1 MTAFAAA
8 PGPTRERQRILC
20 VDDEEH
26 VLEGLRDVL
35 WRSFDVCTAR
45 SGAEGIDKLRAHKG
59 KFAIVISDMRMPT
72 MSGASFL
79 RLAQPLAP
87 DATMMLLTGDKDLE
101 EAIRVVNS
109 AQLFR
114 FLTKPCDPK
123 ELMQACAA
131 GLGQYRIR
139 TAERELLEQTLLGS
153 VNALSEALAI
163 VSPAAVGRSRRI
175 APVAV
180 QVATAAGLAD
190 WWEVEVAASLSDLGA
205 VSLPSATAERV
216 YGGQPLSDEEREMVA
231 RIPLA
236 TRRMLGKIPCLEGVL
251 AILEHY
257 QSLRDGVDPPPE
269 DVRVG
274 ALILRLVADLDD
286 LISDGASVELA
297 MGVLRSRDQH
307 DRALLDLLSSVLQ
320 VVAPVEV
327 AEIRCPQLRVGMRL
341 AEDVRSAQGN
351 LLVARGE
358 VMTDQLIDRLADFPQ
373 GHVHEP
379 LRVIV
384 DAVAGGAADA
394 G

>member
-8 PGPTRERQRILC
+8 PGPVRERPRILC
-20 VDDEEH
+20 VDDEEYI
-26 VLEGLRDVL
+26 LEGLRDML
-35 WRSFDVCTAR
+35 WRSFDVWTAR
-45 SGAEGIDKLRAHKG
+45 SGAEGIEKLRDHIG
-59 KFAIVISDMRMPT
+59 TFAVVISDMRMPR

-87 DATMMLLTGDKDLE
+87 DATMMLLTGDKDLQ

-123 ELMQACAA
+123 ELRQACAA
-131 GLGQYRIR
+131 ALGRHRIR
-139 TAERELLEQTLLGS
+139 TAERELLEQTLRGS

-163 VSPAAVGRSRRI
+163 ASPAAFGRSRRI
-175 APVAV
+175 APVAL

-190 WWEVEVAASLSDLGA
+190 WWEVEVAASLADLGA
-205 VSLPSATAERV
+205 VSLPSATAERL
-216 YGGQPLSDEEREMVA
+216 YNGQLLSDEEREMVA

-236 TRRMLGKIPCLEGVL
+236 TRRLLGKIPRLEGVL
-251 AILEHY
+251 TILEHY
-257 QSLRDGVDPPPE
+257 QALREGVDALPE
-269 DVRVG
+269 DIRVG

-286 LISDGASVELA
+286 LISDGVSVELA

-307 DRALLDLLSSVLQ
+307 EGPLLDLLSSVLQ
-320 VVAPVEV
+320 IVAPVEV
-327 AEIRCPQLRVGMRL
+327 AELRCPLLRVGMRL
-341 AEDVRSAQGN
+341 AEDVRSAQGK

-358 VMTDQLIDRLADFPQ
+358 VMTDQLIDRLAHFPQ
-373 GHVHEP
+373 GYVHEP

-384 DAVAGGAADA
+384 HAGAGVAADA